1 MSIRYIDE
9 IDLRILSK
17 LVQDSRIPFSRL
29 ARELG
34 VSESTVYLRI
44 KRLRELGIL
53 KSFSAIVDLSRLG
66 YEVEAFI
73 KIKVGNQ
80 WSPLEVAEALEKIS
94 GVMEVYEVSGDF
106 PILIKVLARNNNELS
121 NIIDSIMKVKGVT
134 DIDVMYVIR
143 KVAAE
148 MYARRISLIVE
159 ELLK

>member
-1 MSIRYIDE
+1 MSVRYIDE

-17 LVQDSRIPFSRL
+17 LTQDSRIPFSRL

-53 KSFSAIVDLSRLG
+53 KNFSAVVDLSKLG

-80 WSPLEVAEALEKIS
+80 RSPLEVAETLEKI
-94 GVMEVYEVSGDF
+94 GGIMEVYEVSGDF
-106 PILIKVLARNNNELS
+106 PILVRVLARDNNELS
-121 NIIDSIMKVKGVT
+121 SIIDTIMKVKGVT
-134 DIDVMYVIR
+134 DVDVLYVIR
-143 KVAAE
+143 KIATG
-148 MYARRISLIVE
+148 MYARRVSLMVE
-159 ELLK
+159 KLLR